1 MLKKIGINV
10 DLQETDWGT
19 VVQRRSSMELVE

>member
-10 DLQETDWGT
+10 DLQETDWGM
-19 VVQRRSSMELVE
+19 VVQRRSGMELVE